1 MHKLVHTL
9 IASAVF
15 AALSGTAPAQTA
27 ASGSQATDLDTV
39 IVTGTRSHDRTA
51 LESASPIDI
60 ISKDDLAKAGV
71 LNGELGQALQVLLPS
86 LNFPR
91 QSNATGA
98 DHVRAAQLRG
108 MSPDQVLVLV
118 NGKRRHTS
126 SIVNLEAKT
135 GKGTNPVD
143 FNSIPTSAIKRIE
156 VLRDGAG
163 AQYGSDAIAGVI
175 NVILDDSEGG
185 AASVSYGAH
194 RTNFEPSD
202 QTLVDGQSITTSAS
216 FGSKIGENGFFRFGA
231 EFKDRNGTNRAGLDE
246 LPFWENQS
254 PENLAT
260 IGQRNYHPGDPDTQ
274 DINLWL
280 NTAVAAG
287 DAGEWYAFATYNQR
301 DSVGAAFFR
310 YPDSSANVPSVYPDG
325 YRPETLG
332 DNRDLSL
339 SSGLRG
345 GIGDWNYDA
354 SLTWGENRFDL
365 GLRNS
370 LNPSLGSASP
380 TAFDLAGY
388 QFEQLT
394 ANVDVD
400 RLVNL
405 SGKDFTFATGA
416 EYRHEGYV
424 TRAGD
429 PASYAAGPN
438 TGSPP
443 GAQAGPGL
451 APADA
456 VDLSRSVFGAYA
468 ELSGDLS
475 ERFFGTAA
483 LRYEDYSDFGGQ
495 LTGKLAGRF
504 QINDTVALRGA
515 VSTNFRA
522 PSLSQTGYRFTVTN
536 FGEGGALTQVRLLA
550 VDDPIAV
557 ALGAR
562 DLKPE
567 TSRNLNFGITAQPTT
582 GLDISLDAFQ
592 IDVDDRVTISERIG
606 GPALVNFLDSQFGIT
621 DIESVNFFTNAVDTR
636 TRGAE
641 LVANHSTQAWD
652 GNLNLTGAYSYAK
665 TDIRAIQATPPELLA
680 LDPDYVLVGVEE
692 RNTLTTAAPRTRA
705 ILSAQWQGDAW
716 SWLGR
721 ATRHGSATRVFNFGG
736 GFEPEQTYGAEWQL
750 DAEIAYHFSNKSS
763 LAFGGSNLLDNYP
776 DRSSADI
783 NYFGNLPYD
792 FLSPIGMNGAYYYA
806 RFDVQF

>member
-1 MHKLVHTL
+1 MKIPTQHLL
-9 IASAVF
+9 AAAVL
-15 AALSGTAPAQTA
+15 AALGSTAVSAQTPA
-27 ASGSQATDLDTV
+27 DAKNLDTV
-39 IVTGTRSHDRTA
+39 IVTGTRAPDRTA

-60 ISKDDLAKAGV
+60 LSKQDLAKAGV

-98 DHVRAAQLRG
+98 DHVRSAQLRG
-108 MSPDQVLVLV
+108 LSPDQVLVLV

-126 SIVNLEAKT
+126 AIVNLEAKT

-143 FNSIPTSAIKRIE
+143 FNSIPVSAIARIE

-175 NVILDDSEGG
+175 NVILDDNPEG
-185 AASVSYGAH
+185 ASASIAYGAH
-194 RTNFEPSD
+194 RTDFDPTGD
-202 QTLVDGQSITTSAS
+202 TLIDGQTTTASAS
-216 FGSKIGENGFFRFGA
+216 LGNKIGEDGFIRFGV
-231 EFKDRNGTNRAGLDE
+231 EYKDRNATNRAGLDQ
-246 LPFWENQS
+246 LPFFENQS

-280 NTAVAAG
+280 NTAVAVG
-287 DAGEWYAFATYNQR
+287 DATEWYAFATYNQR

-345 GIGDWNYDA
+345 DIGDWNYDA

-394 ANVDVD
+394 ANVDIN
-400 RLVNL
+400 RLVSI

-536 FGEGGALTQVRLLA
+536 FGDGGALTQVRLLA

-567 TSRNLNFGITAQPTT
+567 TSRNVSFGITAQPTT
-582 GLDISLDAFQ
+582 GLNISLDAFQ

-641 LVANHSTQAWD
+641 LVANYSTEAWG

-665 TDIRAIQATPPELLA
+665 TDIRAIQATPPQLLA

-736 GFEPEQTYGAEWQL
+736 GFEPQQTYGAEWQL
-750 DAEIAYHFSNKSS
+750 DAEAAYRFN
-763 LAFGGSNLLDNYP
+763 AAVAVAVGASNLLDNYP
-776 DRSSADI
+776 DASSADI
-783 NYFGNLPYD
+783 NYFGNFPYD

-806 RFDVQF
+806 RIDFTF

>member
-1 MHKLVHTL
+1 MKSPTQRLL
-9 IASAVF
+9 AIAIF
-15 AALSGTAPAQTA
+15 AALSSAPLSAQTNA
-27 ASGSQATDLDTV
+27 AKNLDTV
-39 IVTGTRSHDRTA
+39 IVTGTRAPDRTA

-60 ISKDDLAKAGV
+60 LSKQDLANAGV

-98 DHVRAAQLRG
+98 DHVRSAQLRG
-108 MSPDQVLVLV
+108 LSPDQVLVLV

-126 SIVNLEAKT
+126 AIVNLEAKT

-143 FNSIPTSAIKRIE
+143 FNSIPVSAIARIE

-175 NVILDDSEGG
+175 NVILDDNPEG
-185 AASVSYGAH
+185 ASASIAYGAH
-194 RTNFEPSD
+194 RTSFDPTGD
-202 QTLVDGQSITTSAS
+202 TLIDGQSLTASAS
-216 FGSKIGENGFFRFGA
+216 LGNKIGEDGFIRFGV
-231 EFKDRNGTNRAGLDE
+231 EYKDRNATNRAGLDQ
-246 LPFWENQS
+246 LPFFENQS

-280 NTAVAAG
+280 NTAVAVG
-287 DAGEWYAFATYNQR
+287 DATEWYAFATYNQR

-332 DNRDLSL
+332 DNRDVSL

-345 GIGDWNYDA
+345 DIGDWNYDA
-354 SLTWGENRFDL
+354 SLTWGQNRFDL

-394 ANVDVD
+394 ANVDVN
-400 RLVNL
+400 RLVSL

-416 EYRHEGYV
+416 EYRHEGYD

-451 APADA
+451 APSDA

-475 ERFFGTAA
+475 ERFFGSAA

-504 QINDTVALRGA
+504 QISDGVALRGA

-522 PSLSQTGYRFTVTN
+522 PSLSQTGYQFTVTN
-536 FGEGGALTQVRLLA
+536 FGDGGALTQVRLLA

-567 TSRNLNFGITAQPTT
+567 TSRNVSFGITAQPTT
-582 GLDISLDAFQ
+582 GLNISLDAFQ

-641 LVANHSTQAWD
+641 LVANYSTEAWGGD
-652 GNLNLTGAYSYAK
+652 LNLTGAYSYAK
-665 TDIRAIQATPPELLA
+665 TDIRAIQATPSELLA

-721 ATRHGSATRVFNFGG
+721 ATRHGSTTRVFNFGG
-736 GFEPEQTYGAEWQL
+736 GFEPQQTYGAEWQL
-750 DAEIAYHFSNKSS
+750 DAEAAYRFNSAIAV
-763 LAFGGSNLLDNYP
+763 AVGASNLLDNYP
-776 DRSSADI
+776 DASSADI
-783 NYFGNLPYD
+783 NYFGNFPYD

-806 RFDVQF
+806 RIDFTF